1 MTYMNGLNQE
11 YLVQFGERSFLDS
24 IAACLRLCVNNMRH
38 RDLKTDSPTM
48 KVLVACLLAIWR
60 VLLNISHDNGE
71 LASYSWIGSSQFF
84 FNSTTPLHN
93 SIPPSLGSLSLPPRR
108 EMQRPT
114 GRTSPP
120 GCSLLALRP

>member
-11 YLVQFGERSFLDS
+11 YLVQFEERSFLDS
-24 IAACLRLCVNNMRH
+24 IAACLRLCVNNMR

-71 LASYSWIGSSQFF
+71 LAAYVCVCV
-84 FNSTTPLHN
+84 PVL
-93 SIPPSLGSLSLPPRR
+93 
-108 EMQRPT
+108 E
-114 GRTSPP
+114 SPAP
-120 GCSLLALRP
+120 AA